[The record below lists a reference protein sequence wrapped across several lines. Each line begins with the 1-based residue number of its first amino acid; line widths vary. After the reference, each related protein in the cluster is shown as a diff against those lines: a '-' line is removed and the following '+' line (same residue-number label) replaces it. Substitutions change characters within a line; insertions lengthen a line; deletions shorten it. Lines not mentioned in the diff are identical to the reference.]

1 MGSSVSQPHNGNAV
15 RKPGFLVVSWTTV
28 ALALAGFAITQLRTK
43 LPPQPSNA
51 MFGETDEY
59 LRQGAFQQIHWRKL
73 EPGALAEARRLDRPV
88 MLVMGASWSREAR
101 QADSHLFRDQ
111 DIQSFLARNFVCIRV
126 DLDAHPEWLNV
137 YLPLSRAVANVSLA
151 FQIVYLDPEGQVYDF
166 LGSRGRPGVTDP
178 VAYLEEFV
186 RARTAFSTYRTNPE
200 SGDGPQAAHA
210 RDLQL
215 IASASPRLPAI
226 KAFTSDLLQK
236 VDAIHGGFPTI
247 GQIPRPI
254 AIEFLMMVGQ
264 ADGARAAIDPMLRSA
279 WVDWLDGGFFRRAR
293 KPDWTDLEFDKI
305 AVACG
310 IDMRVVARYAR
321 LAKDR
326 FAERIA
332 KNAFD
337 SLSGEFCDSGLV
349 STARLGDEVETGRSR
364 RSSFQVKEIRRV
376 WGTGLLEPKEV
387 DVARDLLGLRVETN
401 PQMSIKVSNPASF
414 DSPLFEETLLKL
426 RRHKEL
432 VPKRFTTRAY
442 ANVNG
447 FVVASLYDCARLW
460 GDPERMSIADARFAA
475 LSAFG
480 TAGDVTHSP
489 TQSQE
494 EAPYLGDYLA
504 ISEACLQRFLAR
516 GDVDALDRGRELL
529 ARARSLFAGEF
540 GWYGTMKSRMQLL
553 PDTVVPEILDTTTES
568 LCATAIRL
576 CTSYGRL
583 LGPRGFPEFDPIDEA
598 LVLTTRFG
606 AYLSEVGPSGSG
618 IMVATLPL
626 IDDAHAVAVGPGAIS
641 LSAALLRR
649 VPTRLVSP
657 ALGPVRPDLQ
667 KRDPGLY
674 IVSGTEVTGP
684 LTVEA
689 AAAKLSPVFSVDSNS
704 GS

>member
-1 MGSSVSQPHNGNAV
+1 M
-15 RKPGFLVVSWTTV
+15 
-28 ALALAGFAITQLRTK
+28 I
-43 LPPQPSNA
+43 
-51 MFGETDEY
+51 GETEEY

-73 EPGALAEARRLDRPV
+73 EASSLAEARRLDRPV

-101 QADSHLFRDQ
+101 QADNYLFRDQ
-111 DIQSFLARNFVCIRV
+111 DIQSFLARNFVCVRV

-137 YLPLSRAVANVSLA
+137 YLPLSRSIANVSLA
-151 FQIVYLDPEGQVYDF
+151 FQVVYLSPEGRFYDF
-166 LGSRGRPGVTDP
+166 LGSSGRPAATDA
-178 VAYLEEFV
+178 VAFLEEFV
-186 RARTAFSTYRTNPE
+186 RARTAFSKYRLNPDRD
-200 SGDGPQAAHA
+200 DGPQAAHA
-210 RDLQL
+210 KDLQL
-215 IASASPRLPAI
+215 IGAASPALPAV
-226 KAFTSDLLQK
+226 KEFASDLLQRI
-236 VDAIHGGFPTI
+236 DPIHGGFPTI

-254 AIEFLMMVGQ
+254 GIDYLLMVGQ
-264 ADGARAAIDPMLRSA
+264 NDGARASMDPMLRSA
-279 WVDWLDGGFFRRAR
+279 WVDWLDGGFFRRSR

-310 IDMRVVARYAR
+310 LDMRVIARYAR
-321 LAKDR
+321 IMKDR

-337 SLSGEFCDSGLV
+337 SLTGEFCESGLV
-349 STARLGDEVETGRSR
+349 STARLGDEDEVGRSP
-364 RSSFQVKEIRRV
+364 RSSFQVKEIRKV
-376 WGTGLLEPKEV
+376 WGTGLLESKEI

-414 DSPLFEETLLKL
+414 DSPLFEETLFKL
-426 RRHKEL
+426 RRHKAS
-432 VPKRFTTRAY
+432 VPRRFTARAY

-460 GDPERMSIADARFAA
+460 GDPERLSIADARFAA

-480 TAGDVTHSP
+480 TGGDVTHSP
-489 TQSQE
+489 TQSQD

-504 ISEACLQRFLAR
+504 TSEACLQRFLAR
-516 GDVDALDRGRELL
+516 GDVDALERGRKLL
-529 ARARSLFAGEF
+529 ARAQGLFGGDL

-553 PDTVVPEILDTTTES
+553 PDTVVPEVLDTTTES
-568 LCATAIRL
+568 LCSIAIRL

-583 LGPRGFPEFDPIDEA
+583 LGSDGFPEFDPIGEA
-598 LVLTTRFG
+598 LVLATRYG
-606 AYLSEVGPSGSG
+606 AYLNEIGPSSAG
-618 IMVATLPL
+618 IMAATLPL
-626 IDDAHAVAVGPGAIS
+626 IDDAHAIAVGPGAVG

-674 IVSGTEVTGP
+674 IVNGSEVTGP
-684 LTVEA
+684 LSVEA
-689 AAAKLSPVFSVDSNS
+689 AAARLSPVYSTDSSS

>member
-1 MGSSVSQPHNGNAV
+1 
-15 RKPGFLVVSWTTV
+15 
-28 ALALAGFAITQLRTK
+28 
-43 LPPQPSNA
+43 
-51 MFGETDEY
+51 MFGETEEY

-73 EPGALAEARRLDRPV
+73 EPGALAEARRLDRPI

-137 YLPLSRAVANVSLA
+137 YLPVTRAVANVSLA
-151 FQIVYLDPEGQVYDF
+151 FQILYLDPEGKIYDF
-166 LGSRGRPGVTDP
+166 LGSGGRPAATDP
-178 VAYLEEFV
+178 TAYLEEFV
-186 RARTAFSTYRTNPE
+186 RARRAFSKYRANPTLDE
-200 SGDGPQAAHA
+200 GPQAAHA

-215 IASASPRLPAI
+215 IATTSPGLPAI
-226 KAFTSDLLQK
+226 KAYTSDLLQK
-236 VDAIHGGFPTI
+236 IDPVHGGFPTI

-254 AIEFLMMVGQ
+254 AIEFLLKVGQ
-264 ADGARAAIDPMLRSA
+264 LDGARASMDPMLRSG
-279 WVDWLDGGFFRRAR
+279 WVDWLDGGFFRRSR

-305 AVACG
+305 AIACG
-310 IDMRVVARYAR
+310 IDMRVVALYAR

-337 SLSGEFCDSGLV
+337 SLSGEFCDSGLI
-349 STARLGDEVETGRSR
+349 STARIGDEDEIGRSP
-364 RSSFQVKEIRRV
+364 RSSFQVKEIRKV
-376 WGTGLLEPKEV
+376 WGTGLLNAEEV
-387 DVARDLLGLRVETN
+387 DVARDMLGLRVETN
-401 PQMSIKVSNPASF
+401 PQMSIKVGSPDSF
-414 DSPLFEETLLKL
+414 DSPLFEQTLLKL
-426 RRHKEL
+426 RQHKQT
-432 VPKRFTTRAY
+432 VPKRFTTHPY

-447 FVVASLYDCARLW
+447 FVVASLYECARLW
-460 GDPERMSIADARFAA
+460 GDPSRLAIADARFAT

-504 ISEACLQRFLAR
+504 ASEACLQRFLAR
-516 GDVDALDRGRELL
+516 GDVEALKRGRRLL
-529 ARARSLFAGEF
+529 TRARSLFAGEF
-540 GWYGTMKSRMQLL
+540 GWYGTMKSRMQVL
-553 PDTVVPEILDTTTES
+553 PDTIVPEILDTTTES

-583 LGPRGFPEFDPIDEA
+583 LGPEGFPEFDPISEA
-598 LVLTTRFG
+598 LVLATRYG
-606 AYLSEVGPSGSG
+606 AYLNEVGPAGAG
-618 IMVATLPL
+618 IMAATLPL
-626 IDDAHAVAVGPGAIS
+626 IDDAHALAVGPGAIN
-641 LSAALLRR
+641 LSASLLRR

-667 KRDPGLY
+667 KRDPGVY
-674 IVSGTEVTGP
+674 IVSGAEVRGP

-689 AAAKLSPVFSVDSNS
+689 AAARLSPVFSIDSSS